1 MNNAPWTEERIQ
13 PGVALALLES
23 LRAADTPTEHLQ
35 DENVHQS
42 LPRRLGLSA
51 VVETQ
56 MHRYAALMRE
66 SGSLPAREVAEL
78 FRLVSRRPDARA
90 VFTDTGRRL
99 AGTDYSGRGHGMRP
113 LARRLPS
120 RLRCRLGLRGVY
132 RIAKQLTPDGTVRVQ
147 VRPPGLIVTG
157 GLLARVC
164 RSDAGCQLLNAA
176 FETSLE
182 AFGAGQGSIDHPECE
197 GRGDRQCV
205 WRPLPG

>member
-1 MNNAPWTEERIQ
+1 MNSATWTEERIQ

-35 DENVHQS
+35 DEDVQQS

-56 MHRYAALMRE
+56 MHRYAALMRD

-99 AGTDYSGRGHGMRP
+99 AVTDYSGRGHGMRP

-120 RLRCRLGLRGVY
+120 RLRGVY
-132 RIAKQLTPDGTVRVQ
+132 RIAKQLTPDGTVRVE

-157 GLLARVC
+157 GLLAKVC
-164 RSDAGCQLLNAA
+164 RSDAGCLLLNAA

-182 AFGAGQGSIDHPECE
+182 AFGAERGSIDHPECE
-197 GRGDRQCV
+197 GRGDRKCV
-205 WRPLPG
+205 WRPLPA